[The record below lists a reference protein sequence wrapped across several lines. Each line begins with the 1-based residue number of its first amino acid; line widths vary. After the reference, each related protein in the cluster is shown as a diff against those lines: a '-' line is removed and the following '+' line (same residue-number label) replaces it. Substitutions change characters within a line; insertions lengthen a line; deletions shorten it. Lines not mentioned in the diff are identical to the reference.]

1 MNDSFLLNRLKFFK
15 LKLNFDLSLE
25 DYVLFFMGEAKRRKE
40 LGLPPR
46 EKPVELKLPVLDKEN
61 IKNKVRYFLYRNP
74 IIPFIFYGLILGAF
88 GWGLYN
94 FLKVYQLIKL

>member
-1 MNDSFLLNRLKFFK
+1 
-15 LKLNFDLSLE
+15 
-25 DYVLFFMGEAKRRKE
+25 MGEAKRRKE

-61 IKNKVRYFLYRNP
+61 IQKKVRSFLYKNP
-74 IIPFIFYGLILGAF
+74 IIPFVFYGLVLGAF

-94 FLKVYQLIKL
+94 LVKGYQLLKSWPLSINHMYLGVHLSFNRIQHIYQKYNYD